1 MPPQPTHAARSD
13 GATPTPVRPRSTNR
27 LGEWGANLAAPTLA
41 GLAALVVWWA
51 IVRIFEIPDYL
62 LPAPQAVAARI
73 VKEWPVLV
81 KHGSYT
87 LLSVLTGFVSAVVIG
102 VPLAFGIVLSRSME
116 RVAMPFLVMSQTI
129 PKVAIAPILV
139 VWLGFGI
146 LPKIAIVFLISFFPI
161 VVSTVVGLKSV
172 ETDMI
177 DLVRSMGA
185 RTLKIM
191 LRVRGPSA
199 LPQMFAGFKIAVC
212 LAVVGAIVGEFVGSD
227 RGLGYLLLTSTGT
240 LDGTLG
246 LVGAVRPDRDGHDVV
261 RHRVEART
269 PGDPLARFGA
279 RRRCGGLSI
288 LNRRREMNVVRLCRA
303 VVAAAILGGFV
314 AESRRRR
321 RCGQLPA
328 GLDAVGLSPAVLLG
342 EGEGLLRRG
351 ESRRRHQGGRRLRQ
365 DRRIDVGPAGRHRA
379 RRLHV
384 HVGRRRQGHEAQGHL
399 RRGPGRRLGDHL
411 ARRLAD
417 QEAGRT

>member
-1 MPPQPTHAARSD
+1 TLAPAARAQAARKRRLEQASD
-13 GATPTPVRPRSTNR
+13 LALPVFATIAV
-27 LGEWGANLAAPTLA
+27 LAAWA
-41 GLAALVVWWA
+41 A
-51 IVRIFEIPDYL
+51 IVRIFDIPDYL

-73 VKEWPVLV
+73 IKEWPLLW
-81 KHGSYT
+81 KHGAYT
-87 LLSVLTGFVSAVVIG
+87 LMSVLTGFAAGVAVG
-102 VPLAFGIVLSRSME
+102 VPLAFAIVLSRSME

-185 RTLKIM
+185 RTAKIM

-240 LDGTLG
+240 LDGPLVWAALFVLIAMGVTLFA
-246 LVGAVRPDRDGHDVV
+246 LVSKLERLAIPWHVSVRA
-261 RHRVEART
+261 E
-269 PGDPLARFGA
+269 
-279 RRRCGGLSI
+279 
-288 LNRRREMNVVRLCRA
+288 E
-303 VVAAAILGGFV
+303 AAAYQ
-314 AESRRRR
+314 S
-321 RCGQLPA
+321 
-328 GLDAVGLSPAVLLG
+328 
-342 EGEGLLRRG
+342 
-351 ESRRRHQGGRRLRQ
+351 
-365 DRRIDVGPAGRHRA
+365 
-379 RRLHV
+379 
-384 HVGRRRQGHEAQGHL
+384 
-399 RRGPGRRLGDHL
+399 
-411 ARRLAD
+411 
-417 QEAGRT
+417 

>member
-1 MPPQPTHAARSD
+1 MPPQSTHATRPD
-13 GATPTPVRPRSTNR
+13 GAPPTPVRPRSTNR
-27 LGEWGANLAAPTLA
+27 LSERGSKFIAPTLA
-41 GLAALVVWWA
+41 VLAALVVWWA
-51 IVRIFEIPDYL
+51 IVGIFEIPDYL

-73 VKEWPVLV
+73 VKEWPVLM

-87 LLSVLTGFVSAVVIG
+87 LLSVLTGFASAVAIG
-102 VPLAFGIVLSRSME
+102 VPLAFGIVLNRSME
-116 RVAMPFLVMSQTI
+116 RVTMPFLVMSQTI

-240 LDGTLG
+240 LDGSLVWSALFVLIAMGMTLFAIVSK
-246 LVGAVRPDRDGHDVV
+246 LERLAIPWHVSV
-261 RHRVEART
+261 RVE
-269 PGDPLARFGA
+269 D
-279 RRRCGGLSI
+279 
-288 LNRRREMNVVRLCRA
+288 
-303 VVAAAILGGFV
+303 AAAYQ
-314 AESRRRR
+314 S
-321 RCGQLPA
+321 
-328 GLDAVGLSPAVLLG
+328 
-342 EGEGLLRRG
+342 
-351 ESRRRHQGGRRLRQ
+351 
-365 DRRIDVGPAGRHRA
+365 
-379 RRLHV
+379 
-384 HVGRRRQGHEAQGHL
+384 
-399 RRGPGRRLGDHL
+399 
-411 ARRLAD
+411 
-417 QEAGRT
+417 